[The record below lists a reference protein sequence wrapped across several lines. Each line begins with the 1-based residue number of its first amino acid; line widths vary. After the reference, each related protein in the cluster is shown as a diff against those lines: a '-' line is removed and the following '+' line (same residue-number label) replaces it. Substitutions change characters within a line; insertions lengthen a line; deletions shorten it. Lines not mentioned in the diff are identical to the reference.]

1 VKKIL
6 TAIALISA
14 LTLTACGQVDTAAS
28 FGDTKI
34 TQAQAQAVIDEI
46 LDERTKVDTTQM
58 QLESGNALNRS
69 QLRFTIV
76 TSIFDEIAKELKIK
90 VSSTEIE
97 NTRTGIY
104 EQIGGEAQLPM
115 NLVAAQIAPSNF
127 ERYMRATVI
136 SNKLAGALGM
146 AGVAEA
152 DVQSKISELVQKKAK
167 QMKVSVN
174 PRYGRWDE
182 TSAELLP
189 EDSAGDAVI
198 PSTN

>member
-6 TAIALISA
+6 TALALVSA

-46 LDERTKVDTTQM
+46 LAERDKTDITQM
-58 QLESGNALNRS
+58 QLETGNALNRS
-69 QLRFTIV
+69 QLRFTII
-76 TSIFDEIAKELKIK
+76 TSVFDEIAKELKIK

-97 NTRTGIY
+97 NTRTGIL
-104 EQIGGEAQLPM
+104 EQIGGEEQLQM

-127 ERYMRATVI
+127 ERYMRATVL

-152 DVQSKISELVQKKAK
+152 DVQPKISELVQKKAK

-182 TSAELLP
+182 ATTELVP
-189 EDSAGDAVI
+189 EESAGDAVL
-198 PSTN
+198 PSSE

>member
-1 VKKIL
+1 MKKIL
-6 TAIALISA
+6 TALALISA

-46 LDERTKVDTTQM
+46 LAERDKTDITQM
-58 QLESGNALNRS
+58 QLETGNALNRS
-69 QLRFTIV
+69 QLRVTII
-76 TSIFDEIAKELKIK
+76 TSVFDEIAKELKIK

-97 NTRTGIY
+97 NTRTGIL
-104 EQIGGEAQLPM
+104 EQIGGEEQLQM

-127 ERYMRATVI
+127 ERYMRATVL

-152 DVQSKISELVQKKAK
+152 DVQPKISELVQKKAK

-182 TSAELLP
+182 ATTELVP
-189 EDSAGDAVI
+189 EDSAGDAVL
-198 PSTN
+198 PSSK

>member
-34 TQAQAQAVIDEI
+34 TQAQAQSIVDEI
-46 LDERTKVDTTQM
+46 LAEREKTDTSQM
-58 QLESGNALNRS
+58 QLETGNALNRS

>member
-1 VKKIL
+1 MKKIL
-6 TAIALISA
+6 TALALISA

-34 TQAQAQAVIDEI
+34 TQAQAQSIVDEI
-46 LDERTKVDTTQM
+46 LAEREKTDTSQM
-58 QLESGNALNRS
+58 QLETGNALNRS
-69 QLRFTIV
+69 QLRFSII
-76 TSIFDEIAKELKIK
+76 TSVFDEIAKELKIK

-97 NTRTGIY
+97 NTRTGIL
-104 EQIGGEAQLPM
+104 EQIGGEEQLQM

-127 ERYMRATVI
+127 ERYMRATVL

-167 QMKVSVN
+167 QMKVTVN

-182 TSAELLP
+182 ATAELLP

-198 PSTN
+198 PSSN

>member
-1 VKKIL
+1 MKKIL
-6 TAIALISA
+6 TVMAVISA

-28 FGDTKI
+28 FGETKI
-34 TQAQAQAVIDEI
+34 TQAQAQSVVDEI
-46 LDERTKVDTTQM
+46 LAERAKIDTTQM

-90 VSSTEIE
+90 VSSSEIE
-97 NTRTGIY
+97 KTRTGIY

-115 NLVAAQIAPSNF
+115 NLVAAQIAPTNF
-127 ERYMRATVI
+127 ERYMRATII
-136 SNKLAGALGM
+136 SNKLSGALVI

-182 TSAELLP
+182 ATAELIP
-189 EDSAGDAVI
+189 EDSAGDAVL
-198 PSTN
+198 PSSN

>member
-1 VKKIL
+1 MKKIL
-6 TAIALISA
+6 TALALISA

-34 TQAQAQAVIDEI
+34 TQAQAQSVIDEI
-46 LDERTKVDTTQM
+46 LAERDKTDITQM
-58 QLESGNALNRS
+58 QLETGNALNRS
-69 QLRFTIV
+69 QLRFTII
-76 TSIFDEIAKELKIK
+76 TSVFDEIAKELKIK

-97 NTRTGIY
+97 NTRTGIL
-104 EQIGGEAQLPM
+104 EQIGGEEQLQM

-127 ERYMRATVI
+127 ERYMRATVL

-167 QMKVSVN
+167 EMKVSVN

-182 TSAELLP
+182 ATTELVP
-189 EDSAGDAVI
+189 EDSAGDAI
-198 PSTN
+198 LPSSN

>member
-34 TQAQAQAVIDEI
+34 TQAQAQSIVDEI
-46 LDERTKVDTTQM
+46 LAEREKTDTSQM
-58 QLESGNALNRS
+58 QLETGNALNRS

-97 NTRTGIY
+97 NTRTGIL

-182 TSAELLP
+182 ASAELLP

>member
-34 TQAQAQAVIDEI
+34 TQAQAQSIVDEI
-46 LDERTKVDTTQM
+46 LAEREKTDTSQM
-58 QLESGNALNRS
+58 QLETGNALNRS

-97 NTRTGIY
+97 NTRTGIL

-182 TSAELLP
+182 ASAELLP

-198 PSTN
+198 PSSN

>member
-1 VKKIL
+1 MKKIL
-6 TAIALISA
+6 TALALISA

-34 TQAQAQAVIDEI
+34 TQAQAQSIVDEI
-46 LDERTKVDTTQM
+46 LTEREKTDTSQM
-58 QLESGNALNRS
+58 QLETGNALNRS
-69 QLRFTIV
+69 QLRFSII
-76 TSIFDEIAKELKIK
+76 TSVFDEIAKELKIK

-97 NTRTGIY
+97 NTRTGIL
-104 EQIGGEAQLPM
+104 EQIGGEEQLQM

-127 ERYMRATVI
+127 ERYMRATVL

-167 QMKVSVN
+167 EMKVSVN

-182 TSAELLP
+182 ATTELVP
-189 EDSAGDAVI
+189 EDSAGDAVL
-198 PSTN
+198 PSSN

>member
-6 TAIALISA
+6 TALALVSA

-46 LDERTKVDTTQM
+46 LAERDKTDITQM
-58 QLESGNALNRS
+58 QLETGNALNRS
-69 QLRFTIV
+69 QLRFTII
-76 TSIFDEIAKELKIK
+76 TSVFDEIAKELKIK

-97 NTRTGIY
+97 NTRTGIL
-104 EQIGGEAQLPM
+104 EQIGGEEQLQM

-127 ERYMRATVI
+127 ERYMRATVL

-152 DVQSKISELVQKKAK
+152 DVQPKISELVQKKAK

-182 TSAELLP
+182 ATTELVP
-189 EDSAGDAVI
+189 EDSAGDAVL
-198 PSTN
+198 PSSK

>member
-1 VKKIL
+1 MKKIL
-6 TAIALISA
+6 TTLALISA

-34 TQAQAQAVIDEI
+34 TQAQAQSVIDEI
-46 LDERTKVDTTQM
+46 LAERGKTDITQM

-69 QLRFTIV
+69 QLRFTII
-76 TSIFDEIAKELKIK
+76 TSVFDEIAKELKIK

-97 NTRTGIY
+97 NTRTGIL
-104 EQIGGEAQLPM
+104 EQIGGEEQLQM

-127 ERYMRATVI
+127 ERYMRATVL

-182 TSAELLP
+182 ATAELVP
-189 EDSAGDAVI
+189 EDSAGDAVL
-198 PSTN
+198 PSSK

>member
-1 VKKIL
+1 MKKIL
-6 TAIALISA
+6 TALALISA

-34 TQAQAQAVIDEI
+34 TQAQAQSIVDEI
-46 LDERTKVDTTQM
+46 LAEREKTDTSQM
-58 QLESGNALNRS
+58 QLETGNALNRS
-69 QLRFTIV
+69 QLRFSII
-76 TSIFDEIAKELKIK
+76 TSVFDEIAKELKIK

-97 NTRTGIY
+97 NTRTGIL
-104 EQIGGEAQLPM
+104 EQIGGEEQLQM

-127 ERYMRATVI
+127 ERYMRVTVL

-167 QMKVSVN
+167 QMKVTVN

-182 TSAELLP
+182 ATAELLP
-189 EDSAGDAVI
+189 EDSAGDAVV
-198 PSTN
+198 PSSN

>member
-1 VKKIL
+1 MKKIL
-6 TAIALISA
+6 TALALISA

-34 TQAQAQAVIDEI
+34 TQAQAQSVIDEI
-46 LDERTKVDTTQM
+46 LAERGKTDITQM

-69 QLRFTIV
+69 QLRFTII
-76 TSIFDEIAKELKIK
+76 TSVFDEIAKELKIK

-97 NTRTGIY
+97 NTRTGIL
-104 EQIGGEAQLPM
+104 EQIGGEEQLQM

-127 ERYMRATVI
+127 ERYMRATVL

-182 TSAELLP
+182 ATTELVP
-189 EDSAGDAVI
+189 EDSAGDAVL
-198 PSTN
+198 PSSK

>member
-1 VKKIL
+1 MKKIL
-6 TAIALISA
+6 TTLALISA
-14 LTLTACGQVDTAAS
+14 LTLTACGRVDTAAS

-34 TQAQAQAVIDEI
+34 TQAQAQSVIDEI
-46 LDERTKVDTTQM
+46 LAERGKTDITQM

-69 QLRFTIV
+69 QLRFTII
-76 TSIFDEIAKELKIK
+76 TSVFDEIAKELKIK

-97 NTRTGIY
+97 NTRTGIL
-104 EQIGGEAQLPM
+104 EQIGGEEQLQM

-127 ERYMRATVI
+127 ERYMRATVL

-167 QMKVSVN
+167 KMKVSVN

-182 TSAELLP
+182 ATAELVP
-189 EDSAGDAVI
+189 EDSAGDAVL
-198 PSTN
+198 PSN

>member
-1 VKKIL
+1 MKKIL

-34 TQAQAQAVIDEI
+34 TQAQAQSIVDEI
-46 LDERTKVDTTQM
+46 LAEREKTDTSQM
-58 QLESGNALNRS
+58 QLETGNALNRS

-167 QMKVSVN
+167 QMKVTVN
-174 PRYGRWDE
+174 PRYGVWDE
-182 TSAELLP
+182 ATAELLP
-189 EDSAGDAVI
+189 EDSAGDAVV
-198 PSTN
+198 PSSN

>member
-1 VKKIL
+1 MKKIL
-6 TAIALISA
+6 TALALISA

-34 TQAQAQAVIDEI
+34 TQAQAQSVIDEI
-46 LDERTKVDTTQM
+46 LAERGKTDITQM

-69 QLRFTIV
+69 QLRFTII
-76 TSIFDEIAKELKIK
+76 TSVFDEIAKELKIK

-97 NTRTGIY
+97 NTRTGIL
-104 EQIGGEAQLPM
+104 EQIGGEEQLQM

-127 ERYMRATVI
+127 ERYMRATVL

-182 TSAELLP
+182 ATAELIP
-189 EDSAGDAVI
+189 EDSAGDAVL
-198 PSTN
+198 PSSN

>member
-6 TAIALISA
+6 TALALISA

-34 TQAQAQAVIDEI
+34 TQAQAQSVIDEI
-46 LDERTKVDTTQM
+46 LAERGKTDITQM

-69 QLRFTIV
+69 QLRFTII
-76 TSIFDEIAKELKIK
+76 TSVFDEIAKELKIK

-97 NTRTGIY
+97 NTRTGIL
-104 EQIGGEAQLPM
+104 EQIGGEEQLQM

-127 ERYMRATVI
+127 ERYMRATVL

-167 QMKVSVN
+167 QMKVTVN

-182 TSAELLP
+182 ATAELLP
-189 EDSAGDAVI
+189 EDSAGDAVL
-198 PSTN
+198 PSK

>member
-1 VKKIL
+1 MKKIL
-6 TAIALISA
+6 TALALISA

-34 TQAQAQAVIDEI
+34 TQAQAQSVIDEI
-46 LDERTKVDTTQM
+46 LAERTKVDTSQM

-90 VSSTEIE
+90 VSSSEIE
-97 NTRTGIY
+97 KTRTGIY
-104 EQIGGEAQLPM
+104 EQIGGEAQLSM

-127 ERYMRATVI
+127 ERYMRATII
-136 SNKLAGALGM
+136 SNKLSGALGM

-152 DVQSKISELVQKKAK
+152 DIQSKISELVQKKAK

-182 TSAELLP
+182 ATAELIP
-189 EDSAGDAVI
+189 EDSAGDAVL
-198 PSTN
+198 PSSN

>member
-1 VKKIL
+1 MKKIL
-6 TAIALISA
+6 TALALISA

-34 TQAQAQAVIDEI
+34 TQAQAQSIVDEI
-46 LDERTKVDTTQM
+46 LAEREKTDTSQM
-58 QLESGNALNRS
+58 QLETGNALNRS

-97 NTRTGIY
+97 NTRTGIL
-104 EQIGGEAQLPM
+104 EQIGGEEQLQM

-127 ERYMRATVI
+127 ERYMRATVL

-152 DVQSKISELVQKKAK
+152 DIQSKISELVQKKAK

-182 TSAELLP
+182 ATAELLP
-189 EDSAGDAVI
+189 EDSAGDAVV
-198 PSTN
+198 PSSN

>member
-6 TAIALISA
+6 TTLALISA
-14 LTLTACGQVDTAAS
+14 LTLTACGRVDTAAS

-34 TQAQAQAVIDEI
+34 TQAQAQSVIDEI
-46 LDERTKVDTTQM
+46 LAERGKTDITQM

-69 QLRFTIV
+69 QLRFTII
-76 TSIFDEIAKELKIK
+76 TSVFDEIAKELKIK

-97 NTRTGIY
+97 NTRTGIL
-104 EQIGGEAQLPM
+104 EQIGGEEQLQM

-127 ERYMRATVI
+127 ERYMRATVL

-182 TSAELLP
+182 ATAELVP
-189 EDSAGDAVI
+189 EDSAGDAVL
-198 PSTN
+198 PSN

>member
-6 TAIALISA
+6 TVIAVISA

-34 TQAQAQAVIDEI
+34 TQAQAQSKVDEI
-46 LDERTKVDTTQM
+46 LAERDQVDTTQM
-58 QLESGNALNRS
+58 QLETGNALNRS
-69 QLRFTIV
+69 QLRFTII
-76 TSIFDEIAKELKIK
+76 TSVFDEIAKELKIK

-97 NTRTGIY
+97 NTRTGILQ
-104 EQIGGEAQLPM
+104 QIGGEEQLQM

-127 ERYMRATVI
+127 ERYMRATVL
-136 SNKLAGALGM
+136 SNKLADALGM

-152 DVQSKISELVQKKAK
+152 DVSTKISELVQRKAK

-174 PRYGRWDE
+174 PRYGQWNEE
-182 TSAELLP
+182 TAELLA
-189 EDSAGDAVI
+189 EDSAGDAVL
-198 PSTN
+198 PSSN

>member
-1 VKKIL
+1 MAV
-6 TAIALISA
+6 ISA

-28 FGDTKI
+28 FGETKI
-34 TQAQAQAVIDEI
+34 TQAQAQSVVDEI
-46 LDERTKVDTTQM
+46 LAERAKIDTTQM

-90 VSSTEIE
+90 VSSSEIE
-97 NTRTGIY
+97 KTRTGIY

-115 NLVAAQIAPSNF
+115 NLVAAQIAPTNF
-127 ERYMRATVI
+127 ERYMRATII
-136 SNKLAGALGM
+136 SNKLSGALVI

-182 TSAELLP
+182 ATAELIP
-189 EDSAGDAVI
+189 EDSAGDAVL
-198 PSTN
+198 PSSN

>member
-6 TAIALISA
+6 TALALISA

-34 TQAQAQAVIDEI
+34 TQAQAQSIVDEI
-46 LDERTKVDTTQM
+46 LAEREKTDTSQM
-58 QLESGNALNRS
+58 QLETGNALNRS
-69 QLRFTIV
+69 QLRFSII
-76 TSIFDEIAKELKIK
+76 TSVFDEIAKELKIK

-97 NTRTGIY
+97 NTRTGIL
-104 EQIGGEAQLPM
+104 EQIGGEEQLQM

-127 ERYMRATVI
+127 ERYMRATVL

-152 DVQSKISELVQKKAK
+152 DIQSKISELVQKKAK

-182 TSAELLP
+182 ATAELLP

-198 PSTN
+198 PSSN

>member
-1 VKKIL
+1 MKKIL
-6 TAIALISA
+6 TALALISA

-34 TQAQAQAVIDEI
+34 TQAQAQSVIDEI
-46 LDERTKVDTTQM
+46 LAERGKTDITQM
-58 QLESGNALNRS
+58 QLETGNALNRS
-69 QLRFTIV
+69 QLRFAII
-76 TSIFDEIAKELKIK
+76 TSVFDEIAKELKIK
-90 VSSTEIE
+90 ASSTEIE
-97 NTRTGIY
+97 NTRTGIL
-104 EQIGGEAQLPM
+104 EQIGGEEQLQM

-127 ERYMRATVI
+127 ERYMRATVL

-182 TSAELLP
+182 ATAELVP
-189 EDSAGDAVI
+189 EDSAGDAVL
-198 PSTN
+198 PSN

>member
-6 TAIALISA
+6 TALALISA

-34 TQAQAQAVIDEI
+34 TQAQAQSIVDEI
-46 LDERTKVDTTQM
+46 LAEREKTDTTQM

-104 EQIGGEAQLPM
+104 EQIGGRAQLST

-127 ERYMRATVI
+127 ERYMRATII

-182 TSAELLP
+182 ATAELLP

-198 PSTN
+198 PSSN

>member
-1 VKKIL
+1 MKKIL
-6 TAIALISA
+6 TALALVSA

-46 LDERTKVDTTQM
+46 LAERDKTDITQM
-58 QLESGNALNRS
+58 QLETGNALNRS
-69 QLRFTIV
+69 QLRFTII
-76 TSIFDEIAKELKIK
+76 TSVFDEIAKELKIK

-97 NTRTGIY
+97 NTRTGIL
-104 EQIGGEAQLPM
+104 EQIGGEEQLQM

-127 ERYMRATVI
+127 ERYMRATVL

-152 DVQSKISELVQKKAK
+152 DVQPKISELVQKKAK

-182 TSAELLP
+182 ATTELVP
-189 EDSAGDAVI
+189 EDSAGDAVL
-198 PSTN
+198 PSSK

>member
-6 TAIALISA
+6 TVIAAISA
-14 LTLTACGQVDTAAS
+14 LTLTACGQIDTAAS

-34 TQAQAQAVIDEI
+34 TQAQAQSKVDEI
-46 LDERTKVDTTQM
+46 LAERDQVDTTQM
-58 QLESGNALNRS
+58 QLQTGNTLNRS

-76 TSIFDEIAKELKIK
+76 TSIFNEIAKELKIK

-97 NTRTGIY
+97 NTRAGIY
-104 EQIGGEAQLPM
+104 EQIGGEPELQK
-115 NLVAAQIAPSNF
+115 NLVAAEIAPSNF
-127 ERYMRATVI
+127 EDYMRATII
-136 SNKLAGALGM
+136 SNKLSEALVI

-152 DVQSKISELVQKKAK
+152 DVSSKISELVQKKAQ

-182 TSAELLP
+182 ATAQLLA
-189 EDSAGDAVI
+189 EDSAGDAVL
-198 PSTN
+198 PSAN

>member
-6 TAIALISA
+6 TALALISA

-46 LDERTKVDTTQM
+46 LAERDKTDTTQM
-58 QLESGNALNRS
+58 QLEFGNALNRS
-69 QLRFTIV
+69 QLRFTIITAV
-76 TSIFDEIAKELKIK
+76 FDEIATELKIK
-90 VSSTEIE
+90 VSSAEIE
-97 NTRTGIY
+97 KTRTGIL
-104 EQIGGEAQLPM
+104 EQIGGEEQLQM

-127 ERYMRATVI
+127 ERYMRATVL

-167 QMKVSVN
+167 EMKVSVN

-182 TSAELLP
+182 ATTELVP
-189 EDSAGDAVI
+189 EDSAGDAVL
-198 PSTN
+198 PSSN

>member
-1 VKKIL
+1 MKKIL
-6 TAIALISA
+6 TALALISA

-34 TQAQAQAVIDEI
+34 TQAQAQSIVDEI
-46 LDERTKVDTTQM
+46 LAEREKTDTTQM
-58 QLESGNALNRS
+58 QLETGNALNRS
-69 QLRFTIV
+69 QLRFSII
-76 TSIFDEIAKELKIK
+76 TSVFDEIAKELKIK

-97 NTRTGIY
+97 NTRTGIL
-104 EQIGGEAQLPM
+104 EQIGGEEQLQM

-127 ERYMRATVI
+127 ERYMRATVL

-152 DVQSKISELVQKKAK
+152 DIQSKISELVQKKAK

-182 TSAELLP
+182 ATAELLP
-189 EDSAGDAVI
+189 EDSAGDAVV
-198 PSTN
+198 PSSN

>member
-1 VKKIL
+1 MKKIL
-6 TAIALISA
+6 TALALISA

-34 TQAQAQAVIDEI
+34 TQAQAQSVIDEI
-46 LDERTKVDTTQM
+46 LAERGKTDITQM

-69 QLRFTIV
+69 QLRFTII
-76 TSIFDEIAKELKIK
+76 TSVFDEIAKELKIK

-97 NTRTGIY
+97 NTRTGIL
-104 EQIGGEAQLPM
+104 EQIGGEEQLQM
-115 NLVAAQIAPSNF
+115 NLAAAQIAPWNF
-127 ERYMRATVI
+127 ERYMRATVL

-182 TSAELLP
+182 ATAELVP
-189 EDSAGDAVI
+189 EDSAGDAVL
-198 PSTN
+198 PSK

>member
-1 VKKIL
+1 MKKIL

-34 TQAQAQAVIDEI
+34 TQSQAQSIVDEI
-46 LDERTKVDTTQM
+46 LAEREKTDTSQM
-58 QLESGNALNRS
+58 QLETGNALNRS

-97 NTRTGIY
+97 NTRTGIL

-182 TSAELLP
+182 ASAELLP

>member
-1 VKKIL
+1 MKKIL
-6 TAIALISA
+6 TALALISA
-14 LTLTACGQVDTAAS
+14 FTLTACGQVDTAAS

-34 TQAQAQAVIDEI
+34 TQAQAQSVIDEI
-46 LDERTKVDTTQM
+46 LAERDKTDITQM

-104 EQIGGEAQLPM
+104 EQIGGEEQLQM

-127 ERYMRATVI
+127 ERYMRATII

-182 TSAELLP
+182 ATAELIP
-189 EDSAGDAVI
+189 EDSAGDAVL
-198 PSTN
+198 PSSN